1 MSGLGSNIYCLSC
14 CCVESLVLG
23 LLCFSAAC
31 MHCLDIEPYFG
42 DCLEPKFFEWSQYC
56 GTDADG
62 SHVLQRAVAKSQS
75 DLPTCIP
82 VQGRLRENADFW
94 LKELEPSSFV
104 ADIVTKGYHLP
115 FIKLPSPQCQPNH
128 RSAVENVAFESAVT
142 ELVSVHSVVESF
154 TCPIVCSP
162 LSVVVNASGR
172 QRLVLD

>member
-1 MSGLGSNIYCLSC
+1 MS
-14 CCVESLVLG
+14 
-23 LLCFSAAC
+23 
-31 MHCLDIEPYFG
+31 PTFG
-42 DCLEPKFFEWSQYC
+42 DCLEPQFFEWSQYC